1 MIMLS
6 IIKGEQ
12 ILMQIKIQGKISI
25 RNNYNLNRELYMLKE
40 NKDGLYD
47 CLKIKGEVID
57 HDRAILL

>member
-40 NKDGLYD
+40 NK
-47 CLKIKGEVID
+47 
-57 HDRAILL
+57 